1 MLMGAGAKAA
11 ADAARA
17 TIAAADF
24 MVLDVGCICVLRR
37 IVLASLTVLNE
48 ENGFVLHD
56 KSLLICYYSHEA
68 LLSH

>member
-1 MLMGAGAKAA
+1 MIMSRVKHSNLTHGFRCG
-11 ADAARA
+11 
-17 TIAAADF
+17 
-24 MVLDVGCICVLRR
+24 VYLCVAEV
-37 IVLASLTVLNE
+37 VLASLTVLNE

>member
-24 MVLDVGCICVLRR
+24 MVLDVGCILCVAEDSFSF
-37 IVLASLTVLNE
+37 VD
-48 ENGFVLHD
+48 GF
-56 KSLLICYYSHEA
+56 K
-68 LLSH
+68 

>member
-24 MVLDVGCICVLRR
+24 MVRCGVYLCVAEV
-37 IVLASLTVLNE
+37 VLASLTVLNE
-48 ENGFVLHD
+48 ENGFVLQT
-56 KSLLICYYSHEA
+56 KVY
-68 LLSH
+68 